1 MSSKGGFNVA
11 TDVKSP
17 IEADEASDRSSIDA
31 RNPFKDPKV
40 AEYYRDLYEK
50 AQYESREAFDPEI
63 EWTAAEERSLVRRL
77 DWHVCLWACIMFF
90 ALQLDR
96 GNISQALSDNML
108 DDLGLTTNEYNY
120 GQTLFKLSFMAAEVP
135 SQLISKKL
143 GPDRWIPMQMMLWSA
158 VAASQAALSGR
169 SSFYLCRVLIGVLEG
184 GFIPDLVLWLS
195 YFYTSTELPVRLSFF
210 WTALNLTTIVASLL
224 AFGIFHL
231 DNAHGLAGWRWLFLI
246 EGLITLAIGVASVFL
261 MPASA
266 VQTKTWFRPKG
277 WFTDREVKIVVN
289 RVLRDDP
296 SKGDMH
302 NRQAITIKRLWQSLS
317 DYDLWP
323 IYALGLVVFIP
334 PTPVTNYLSLTLRQL
349 GFSTFNTNLLTIVPN
364 AVTIITLLSLTWL
377 SEKVKERS
385 FIAAIQNLWLLP
397 CLVALRWWPGS
408 GKDVW
413 GTYALLVVLL
423 GYPYCH
429 AILVAWTS
437 RNAGSVRT
445 RTISAA
451 VYNMSVQAGGVI
463 GSNIYRQDD
472 KKSFYHRGNM
482 QLVAIN
488 CLAIA
493 LYVVAKVYYVFRNK
507 QREKKWGAMSQEQ
520 RDDYIQN
527 TTDQGNKRLDF
538 RFAH

>member
-1 MSSKGGFNVA
+1 M
-11 TDVKSP
+11 
-17 IEADEASDRSSIDA
+17 
-31 RNPFKDPKV
+31 
-40 AEYYRDLYEK
+40 
-50 AQYESREAFDPEI
+50 
-63 EWTAAEERSLVRRL
+63 
-77 DWHVCLWACIMFF
+77 
-90 ALQLDR
+90 
-96 GNISQALSDNML
+96 
-108 DDLGLTTNEYNY
+108 
-120 GQTLFKLSFMAAEVP
+120 
-135 SQLISKKL
+135 
-143 GPDRWIPMQMMLWSA
+143 
-158 VAASQAALSGR
+158 
-169 SSFYLCRVLIGVLEG
+169 
-184 GFIPDLVLWLS
+184 
-195 YFYTSTELPVRLSFF
+195 
-210 WTALNLTTIVASLL
+210 
-224 AFGIFHL
+224 
-231 DNAHGLAGWRWLFLI
+231 
-246 EGLITLAIGVASVFL
+246 
-261 MPASA
+261 
-266 VQTKTWFRPKG
+266 
-277 WFTDREVKIVVN
+277 
-289 RVLRDDP
+289 
-296 SKGDMH
+296 
-302 NRQAITIKRLWQSLS
+302 
-317 DYDLWP
+317 
-323 IYALGLVVFIP
+323 
-334 PTPVTNYLSLTLRQL
+334 
-349 GFSTFNTNLLTIVPN
+349 PN

>member
-1 MSSKGGFNVA
+1 
-11 TDVKSP
+11 
-17 IEADEASDRSSIDA
+17 
-31 RNPFKDPKV
+31 
-40 AEYYRDLYEK
+40 
-50 AQYESREAFDPEI
+50 
-63 EWTAAEERSLVRRL
+63 
-77 DWHVCLWACIMFF
+77 
-90 ALQLDR
+90 
-96 GNISQALSDNML
+96 
-108 DDLGLTTNEYNY
+108 
-120 GQTLFKLSFMAAEVP
+120 
-135 SQLISKKL
+135 
-143 GPDRWIPMQMMLWSA
+143 
-158 VAASQAALSGR
+158 
-169 SSFYLCRVLIGVLEG
+169 
-184 GFIPDLVLWLS
+184 
-195 YFYTSTELPVRLSFF
+195 
-210 WTALNLTTIVASLL
+210 
-224 AFGIFHL
+224 
-231 DNAHGLAGWRWLFLI
+231 
-246 EGLITLAIGVASVFL
+246 

-277 WFTDREVKIVVN
+277 WFTDREVKVVVN

-429 AILVAWTS
+429 A
-437 RNAGSVRT
+437 
-445 RTISAA
+445 
-451 VYNMSVQAGGVI
+451 
-463 GSNIYRQDD
+463 
-472 KKSFYHRGNM
+472 
-482 QLVAIN
+482 
-488 CLAIA
+488 
-493 LYVVAKVYYVFRNK
+493 
-507 QREKKWGAMSQEQ
+507 
-520 RDDYIQN
+520 
-527 TTDQGNKRLDF
+527 
-538 RFAH
+538 